1 MDRPKEDDR
10 ELIQFKE
17 LYKSIAPMLIFYAGK
32 YVNAV
37 TAEDLVQDVFLKV
50 WQKRTFLFLKE
61 GIKTYLYRSV
71 QHACLDYLKHQEVKG
86 DYINAVTT
94 KLKIEEIYYNDDPQS
109 LFAEDERLEL
119 IYKEIDKLPD
129 KCREIFTMSYLEE
142 RKTSEIAVLLNIS
155 TRTVEVQLYKAL
167 KILRGILLSC
177 LIFLSNFDNCVS
189 RSEEIIVYN
198 INEHRNV

>member
-1 MDRPKEDDR
+1 MAKT
-10 ELIQFKE
+10 
-17 LYKSIAPMLIFYAGK
+17 IFEEMGGK
-32 YVNAV
+32 YERQGDYLIPCLTVS
-37 TAEDLVQDVFLKV
+37 AEEEQPI
-50 WQKRTFLFLKE
+50 
-61 GIKTYLYRSV
+61 GIWGQR
-71 QHACLDYLKHQEVKG
+71 HLDYLKHQEVKG

-119 IYKEIDKLPD
+119 IYKEMDKLPD

-155 TRTVEVQLYKAL
+155 TRTVEAQLYKAL

-177 LIFLSNFDNCVS
+177 LIFLSNF
-189 RSEEIIVYN
+189 
-198 INEHRNV
+198 

>member
-1 MDRPKEDDR
+1 MAKSLFEELGGRYERQEDY
-10 ELIQFKE
+10 LIPCMT
-17 LYKSIAPMLIFYAGK
+17 LP
-32 YVNAV
+32 
-37 TAEDLVQDVFLKV
+37 AEEEQPI
-50 WQKRTFLFLKE
+50 
-61 GIKTYLYRSV
+61 GIWGQR
-71 QHACLDYLKHQEVKG
+71 HLDYLKHQEVKG

-119 IYKEIDKLPD
+119 IYKEMDKLPD

-177 LIFLSNFDNCVS
+177 LIFLSNF
-189 RSEEIIVYN
+189 
-198 INEHRNV
+198 

>member
-1 MDRPKEDDR
+1 MAKSLFE
-10 ELIQFKE
+10 ELG
-17 LYKSIAPMLIFYAGK
+17 GK
-32 YVNAV
+32 YERQGDYLIPCLTVP
-37 TAEDLVQDVFLKV
+37 AEEEQPI
-50 WQKRTFLFLKE
+50 
-61 GIKTYLYRSV
+61 GIWGQR
-71 QHACLDYLKHQEVKG
+71 HLDYLKHQEVKG

-119 IYKEIDKLPD
+119 IYKEMDKLPD

-177 LIFLSNFDNCVS
+177 LIFLSNF
-189 RSEEIIVYN
+189 
-198 INEHRNV
+198 

>member
-17 LYKSIAPMLIFYAGK
+17 LYKSNAPMLIFYAGK
-32 YVNAV
+32 YVNAI

-86 DYINAVTT
+86 DYINTVTT
-94 KLKIEEIYYNDDPQS
+94 QLKIEEIYYNDDPQS

-119 IYKEIDKLPD
+119 IYKEMDKLPE

-177 LIFLSNFDNCVS
+177 LIFLSNF
-189 RSEEIIVYN
+189 
-198 INEHRNV
+198 

>member
-1 MDRPKEDDR
+1 
-10 ELIQFKE
+10 
-17 LYKSIAPMLIFYAGK
+17 MLIFYAGK

-119 IYKEIDKLPD
+119 IYKEMDKLPD

-167 KILRGILLSC
+167 KILRGILLRFFFQ
-177 LIFLSNFDNCVS
+177 IFENCVS

>member
-17 LYKSIAPMLIFYAGK
+17 LYKSNAPMLIFYAAK
-32 YVNAV
+32 YVNAI

-119 IYKEIDKLPD
+119 IYKEMDKLPE

-155 TRTVEVQLYKAL
+155 TRTVEAQLYKAL
-167 KILRGILLSC
+167 KILRSVLLSC
-177 LIFLSNFDNCVS
+177 LIFLLNF
-189 RSEEIIVYN
+189 
-198 INEHRNV
+198 

>member
-1 MDRPKEDDR
+1 M
-10 ELIQFKE
+10 
-17 LYKSIAPMLIFYAGK
+17 
-32 YVNAV
+32 
-37 TAEDLVQDVFLKV
+37 
-50 WQKRTFLFLKE
+50 FLKE

-94 KLKIEEIYYNDDPQS
+94 KLKNRRDYITMTICNPCLRKTSAWS
-109 LFAEDERLEL
+109 LSIKRW
-119 IYKEIDKLPD
+119 IS
-129 KCREIFTMSYLEE
+129 CRISVVKIFTMSYLEE

-155 TRTVEVQLYKAL
+155 TRTVEAQLYKAL

-177 LIFLSNFDNCVS
+177 LIFLQIFENCVS

>member
-17 LYKSIAPMLIFYAGK
+17 LYKSNALMLIFYAGK
-32 YVNAV
+32 YVNAI

-119 IYKEIDKLPD
+119 IYKEMDKLPD

-177 LIFLSNFDNCVS
+177 LIFLSNF
-189 RSEEIIVYN
+189 
-198 INEHRNV
+198 

>member
-1 MDRPKEDDR
+1 MKIRGDYMLDTIGGEKIAVPLGAGENNQTG
-10 ELIQFKE
+10 LIRLNEVGAFLWEKLME
-17 LYKSIAPMLIFYAGK
+17 G
-32 YVNAV
+32 
-37 TAEDLVQDVFLKV
+37 TTEEDLVQDVFLKV

-119 IYKEIDKLPD
+119 IYKEMDKLPD

-155 TRTVEVQLYKAL
+155 TRTVEAQLYKAL

-177 LIFLSNFDNCVS
+177 LIFLSNF
-189 RSEEIIVYN
+189 
-198 INEHRNV
+198 

>member
-71 QHACLDYLKHQEVKG
+71 QHTCLDYLKHQEVKG

-119 IYKEIDKLPD
+119 IYKEMDRLPE

-155 TRTVEVQLYKAL
+155 TRTVESQLYKAL
-167 KILRGILLSC
+167 KILRDILLSY
-177 LIFLSNFDNCVS
+177 LIFLSNF
-189 RSEEIIVYN
+189 
-198 INEHRNV
+198 

>member
-1 MDRPKEDDR
+1 
-10 ELIQFKE
+10 
-17 LYKSIAPMLIFYAGK
+17 MLIFYAGK

-94 KLKIEEIYYNDDPQS
+94 KHQLTFFAFLIQKRFYFFNLIGRQKLSMDFINVK
-109 LFAEDERLEL
+109 LFANL
-119 IYKEIDKLPD
+119 
-129 KCREIFTMSYLEE
+129 F
-142 RKTSEIAVLLNIS
+142 
-155 TRTVEVQLYKAL
+155 
-167 KILRGILLSC
+167 
-177 LIFLSNFDNCVS
+177 SNTC
-189 RSEEIIVYN
+189 
-198 INEHRNV
+198 

>member
-1 MDRPKEDDR
+1 
-10 ELIQFKE
+10 
-17 LYKSIAPMLIFYAGK
+17 MLIFYAGK

-71 QHACLDYLKHQEVKG
+71 QHACLDYLKHQEDVVKG

-119 IYKEIDKLPD
+119 IYKEMDRLPE

-155 TRTVEVQLYKAL
+155 TRTVEAQLYKAL

-177 LIFLSNFDNCVS
+177 LIFLSN
-189 RSEEIIVYN
+189 Y
-198 INEHRNV
+198 

>member
-1 MDRPKEDDR
+1 
-10 ELIQFKE
+10 
-17 LYKSIAPMLIFYAGK
+17 MLIFYAGK

-71 QHACLDYLKHQEVKG
+71 QHACLDYLKHQ

-177 LIFLSNFDNCVS
+177 LIFLSNF
-189 RSEEIIVYN
+189 
-198 INEHRNV
+198 

>member
-1 MDRPKEDDR
+1 
-10 ELIQFKE
+10 
-17 LYKSIAPMLIFYAGK
+17 MLIFYAGK

-61 GIKTYLYRSV
+61 GIKTCLYRSV
-71 QHACLDYLKHQEVKG
+71 QHACLDYLKHQEV
-86 DYINAVTT
+86 INAVTT

-177 LIFLSNFDNCVS
+177 LIFLSNF
-189 RSEEIIVYN
+189 
-198 INEHRNV
+198 

>member
-50 WQKRTFLFLKE
+50 WQKRTC
-61 GIKTYLYRSV
+61 SV

-119 IYKEIDKLPD
+119 IYKEMDKLPD

-177 LIFLSNFDNCVS
+177 LIFLSNF
-189 RSEEIIVYN
+189 
-198 INEHRNV
+198 

>member
-71 QHACLDYLKHQEVKG
+71 QHACLDYLKHQELVFLRQK
-86 DYINAVTT
+86 
-94 KLKIEEIYYNDDPQS
+94 
-109 LFAEDERLEL
+109 
-119 IYKEIDKLPD
+119 
-129 KCREIFTMSYLEE
+129 
-142 RKTSEIAVLLNIS
+142 RKRPICSVFSAAGPE
-155 TRTVEVQLYKAL
+155 KP
-167 KILRGILLSC
+167 
-177 LIFLSNFDNCVS
+177 
-189 RSEEIIVYN
+189 
-198 INEHRNV
+198 

>member
-1 MDRPKEDDR
+1 MDRPKEEDR
-10 ELIQFKE
+10 ELIEFKE
-17 LYKSIAPMLIFYAGK
+17 LYKSNAPMLIFYAGK
-32 YVNAV
+32 YVNAIA
-37 TAEDLVQDVFLKV
+37 AEDLVQDVFFKI

-61 GIKTYLYRSV
+61 GIRTYLYRSV

-86 DYINAVTT
+86 DYINTVTT
-94 KLKIEEIYYNDDPQS
+94 QLKIEEIYYNDDPQS

-119 IYKEIDKLPD
+119 IYKEMDRLPE

-155 TRTVEVQLYKAL
+155 TRTVEAQLYKAL

-177 LIFLSNFDNCVS
+177 LIFLSN
-189 RSEEIIVYN
+189 Y
-198 INEHRNV
+198 

>member
-1 MDRPKEDDR
+1 M
-10 ELIQFKE
+10 IQFKE

-94 KLKIEEIYYNDDPQS
+94 KLKIEEIS
-109 LFAEDERLEL
+109 
-119 IYKEIDKLPD
+119 
-129 KCREIFTMSYLEE
+129 
-142 RKTSEIAVLLNIS
+142 
-155 TRTVEVQLYKAL
+155 
-167 KILRGILLSC
+167 LLSG
-177 LIFLSNFDNCVS
+177 
-189 RSEEIIVYN
+189 EILP
-198 INEHRNV
+198 